1 MVGGVR
7 TYVHCGYIGNTCFQ
21 FPLQL
26 LFSFQNQLDLFAIRN
41 VFGTA
46 GVGALMTQ
54 TVCSVSTS
62 ATSPKTAVFSTVP
75 STSELLLFT
84 CLPH

>member
-1 MVGGVR
+1 MVAK
-7 TYVHCGYIGNTCFQ
+7 VHSTCFQ
-21 FPLQL
+21 YPLQL

-46 GVGALMTQ
+46 GVGAPMTQ
-54 TVCSVSTS
+54 TVWSVSIT
-62 ATSPKTAVFSTVP
+62 ATSPKTDVFSTVL